1 MHLCAQGPEG
11 LRRGGCRRP
20 GGAPGL
26 KRGMMSGENREMTA
40 PTALDAAPGDDRLD
54 ATDRRILDV
63 IQTDFPLEPRPYAVL
78 GQRLGLSEE
87 EVFARVRA
95 LRRRR
100 IIRRLGANFQ
110 SAKLGFVSTLC
121 AARVPEERLEA
132 FIAAVNAEP
141 GVTHNYLRDHAYN
154 VWFTLIS
161 PSREAS
167 RAILDNLTRRTG
179 VSILNLPATRLF
191 KIRVDFRMGGETAD

>member
-1 MHLCAQGPEG
+1 
-11 LRRGGCRRP
+11 
-20 GGAPGL
+20 
-26 KRGMMSGENREMTA
+26 MSGENREMTV
-40 PTALDAAPGDDRLD
+40 PTAPDAAPGDDRLD

-63 IQTDFPLEPRPYAVL
+63 IQTDFPLAPRPYAVL

-167 RAILDNLTRRTG
+167 RAILDSLTRRTG